1 MEELTLPLS
10 IGFNALDII
19 NFVDAHASYLF
30 VFLLMA
36 VESSF
41 IPFPSEAVVPPA
53 VYFMLGADK
62 AEHVVVSEQLQI
74 LQANSSFNFGI
85 VLLIVVAATAG
96 ALVGALVNYYLSLW
110 LGRPIVY
117 RFANSRVGHFFLV
130 TEEKVKK
137 SEEYFDKHG
146 PVATFIGRLIPA
158 VRQLISIPAG
168 LSRMNIV
175 KFCTFTSLGAFV
187 WNCILAGLGVWLF
200 IAVKEDDLYATV
212 EKYNGYLTIGGLC
225 LLGICVLYMIYKA
238 MTAKKSQAKA

>member
-1 MEELTLPLS
+1 MDELTIFLS

-19 NFVDAHASYLF
+19 NFVDTHASYLF

-53 VYFMLGADK
+53 VYFMLGAIG
-62 AEHVVVSEQLQI
+62 A
-74 LQANSSFNFGI
+74 FNFGVVVLI
-85 VLLIVVAATAG
+85 VLAATAG
-96 ALVGALVNYYLSLW
+96 ALAGALVNYYLSLW

-117 RFANSRVGHFFLV
+117 SFANSRIGHFFLV
-130 TEEKVKK
+130 SEEKVKK

-146 PVATFIGRLIPA
+146 PIATFIGRLIPA

-168 LSRMNIV
+168 LSRMNIA
-175 KFCTFTSLGAFV
+175 KFSIFTSLGAFV
-187 WNCILAGLGVWLF
+187 WNCILAALGVWLF
-200 IAVKEDDLYATV
+200 TTVDRDALYATV

-225 LLGICVLYMIYKA
+225 LLGVCILYMIYKA
-238 MTAKKSQAKA
+238 MTAKKSKAKA

>member
-1 MEELTLPLS
+1 MEELTIHLS

-19 NFVDAHASYLF
+19 NFVDAHAGYLF

-53 VYFMLGADK
+53 VYFMLGA
-62 AEHVVVSEQLQI
+62 AGTI
-74 LQANSSFNFGI
+74 NIGI
-85 VLLIVVAATAG
+85 VILIVLAATAG

-117 RFANSRVGHFFLV
+117 SFANSRVGHFFLI
-130 TEEKVKK
+130 TEEKEKK
-137 SEEYFDKHG
+137 SEAYFDKHG
-146 PVATFIGRLIPA
+146 TVATFIGRLIPA

-168 LSRMNIV
+168 LSRMNIA
-175 KFCTFTSLGAFV
+175 KFCAFTSLGAFV

-200 IAVKEDDLYATV
+200 TAVKREALYATV

-225 LLGICVLYMIYKA
+225 LLGICILYMIYKA
-238 MTAKKSQAKA
+238 LTAKKTKTGL

>member
-53 VYFMLGADK
+53 VYFMLGA
-62 AEHVVVSEQLQI
+62 I
-74 LQANSSFNFGI
+74 GTFNFGV
-85 VLLIVVAATAG
+85 VLLIVVVATAG

-130 TEEKVKK
+130 TEDKVKK
-137 SEEYFDKHG
+137 SEAYFDKHG
-146 PVATFIGRLIPA
+146 PIATFIGRLIPA

-168 LSRMNIV
+168 LARMDIV

-200 IAVKEDDLYATV
+200 TAVDRQALYATV

-225 LLGICVLYMIYKA
+225 LLGACILYMIYKA
-238 MTAKKSQAKA
+238 VTAKKSKANA

>member
-53 VYFMLGADK
+53 VYFMLGA
-62 AEHVVVSEQLQI
+62 I
-74 LQANSSFNFGI
+74 GTFNFGV
-85 VLLIVVAATAG
+85 VLLIVVVATAG

-117 RFANSRVGHFFLV
+117 RFAHSRVGHFFLV
-130 TEEKVKK
+130 TEDKVKK
-137 SEEYFDKHG
+137 SEAYFDKHG
-146 PVATFIGRLIPA
+146 PIATFIGRLIPA

-168 LSRMNIV
+168 LARMNIV

-200 IAVKEDDLYATV
+200 TAVDRQALYATV

-225 LLGICVLYMIYKA
+225 LLGACILYMIYKA
-238 MTAKKSQAKA
+238 VTAKKSKANA

>member
-53 VYFMLGADK
+53 VYFMLGA
-62 AEHVVVSEQLQI
+62 I
-74 LQANSSFNFGI
+74 GTFNFGV
-85 VLLIVVAATAG
+85 VLLIVVVATAG

-130 TEEKVKK
+130 TDDKVKK
-137 SEEYFDKHG
+137 SEAYFDKHG
-146 PVATFIGRLIPA
+146 PIATFIGRLIPA

-168 LSRMNIV
+168 LARMNIV

-200 IAVKEDDLYATV
+200 TAVDRQALYATV

-225 LLGICVLYMIYKA
+225 LLGACILYMIYKA
-238 MTAKKSQAKA
+238 VTAKKSKANA

>member
-53 VYFMLGADK
+53 VYFMLGA
-62 AEHVVVSEQLQI
+62 I
-74 LQANSSFNFGI
+74 GTFNFGV
-85 VLLIVVAATAG
+85 VLLIVIVATAG

-130 TEEKVKK
+130 TEDKVKK
-137 SEEYFDKHG
+137 SEAYFDKHG
-146 PVATFIGRLIPA
+146 PIATFIGRLIPA

-168 LSRMNIV
+168 LARMNIV
-175 KFCTFTSLGAFV
+175 KFCTFTSLGAFA

-200 IAVKEDDLYATV
+200 TAVDRQALYATV

-225 LLGICVLYMIYKA
+225 LLGACILYMIYKA
-238 MTAKKSQAKA
+238 VTAKKSKANA

>member
-53 VYFMLGADK
+53 VYFMLGA
-62 AEHVVVSEQLQI
+62 I
-74 LQANSSFNFGI
+74 GTFNFGV
-85 VLLIVVAATAG
+85 VLLIVVVATAG

-130 TEEKVKK
+130 TEDKVKK
-137 SEEYFDKHG
+137 SETYFDKHG
-146 PVATFIGRLIPA
+146 PIATFIGRLIPA

-168 LSRMNIV
+168 LARMNIV

-200 IAVKEDDLYATV
+200 TAVDRQALYATV

-225 LLGICVLYMIYKA
+225 LLGACILYMIYKA
-238 MTAKKSQAKA
+238 VTAKKSKANA